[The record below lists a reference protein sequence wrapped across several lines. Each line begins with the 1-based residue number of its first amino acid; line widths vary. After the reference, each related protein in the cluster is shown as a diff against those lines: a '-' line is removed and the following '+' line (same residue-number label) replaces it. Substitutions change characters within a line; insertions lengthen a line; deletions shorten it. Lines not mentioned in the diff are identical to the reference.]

1 MPLSAGARLG
11 PYEILAPLGAGGMG
25 EVYRAK
31 DLKLGRDV
39 AIKILPEAFAADP
52 ERLARFQREAQV
64 LASLNHPHIAH
75 IHGLEE
81 SGRVRG
87 LVLELVEG
95 ETLAERIAQGPVP
108 VDEAL
113 EIARQIADA
122 LEAAHEKGIVHRD
135 LKPANVKRTPAGSVK
150 VLDFGLAK
158 ALKPDGS
165 SPDVT
170 SSPTMTAQ
178 STQAGIVIGT
188 AAYMSPEQA
197 RGKAVDKRTDVWAF
211 GAVLFEMLTG
221 KKTFGGETVSDTLA
235 AVLKT
240 DPDWSA
246 LPPETPSGIRR
257 LLRRCLER
265 DPKKRLHDI
274 ADARIEM
281 EERVE
286 EAREPVAASRGARP
300 WLVAAAALSAAAL
313 AALVTWKLA
322 ADRAPA
328 SQLVVTKLARLTRDA
343 GRSDWPSWSR
353 DGAFLAY
360 ASNRT
365 GNTEIYVR
373 RGEGGQDVAITNDP
387 AEDLQPAFSPDG
399 ASVAFVSTRSSETGL
414 IRIGGTYGRNI
425 RTYGGDLWVVPALG
439 GAARRLAADANFPVW
454 RPDGSGILYVSGP
467 ENHRTVME
475 VPAKGGAP
483 RAVLPTEQSELELT
497 RIGCS
502 PDGRWISLETQTTG
516 LSLMPAAGGPPRPLR
531 SGFGHAWDPSTGR
544 LYFIEIDL
552 YGGSRVQFI
561 EARDNPFAARPVTV
575 SVMTADL
582 LELAVTHDGLRIAT
596 PQQEAGRNLTR
607 IALAPGGGSTSG
619 PEDPLTAGLVTDAY
633 PSVSPDGKRVA
644 IVSDVLGHM
653 DVRIVDVASRRSERL
668 SLPGEDVA
676 QVSPTWMPDGSHL
689 LISRSL
695 EGNRSTNWIVAL
707 DGSKAEQIT
716 ERSAQGSWTLN
727 SSPDG
732 KRMYYQDT
740 VGGVQQ
746 VFAFDFATRTKKQL
760 TDGPGDKFDTVTSP
774 DGTSL
779 AVTATKDGVVQLYRM
794 PAAGGPMQ
802 QLTTGKERMRHPSF
816 SPDGK
821 WIYIQPSHGNIY
833 RVAAEGGPLEQVTR
847 FPEGGLFL
855 EEPTISPDGRYLY
868 YCRATGGSVLWL
880 MTLEDPGRRK

>member
-1 MPLSAGARLG
+1 
-11 PYEILAPLGAGGMG
+11 MG
-25 EVYRAK
+25 EVYRAR
-31 DLKLGRDV
+31 DARLGREV
-39 AIKILPEAFAADP
+39 AIKILPEAFALDAD
-52 ERLARFQREAQV
+52 RLARFQREAQV
-64 LASLNHPHIAH
+64 LASLNHPNIAH

-81 SGRVRG
+81 SAGGRA

-95 ETLAERIAQGPVP
+95 ETLAERIALGPLP
-108 VDEAL
+108 VEESL
-113 EIARQIADA
+113 EVARQIADA

-135 LKPANVKRTPAGSVK
+135 LKPANVKRTPEGKVK

-158 ALKPDGS
+158 ALKADRS

-170 SSPTMTAQ
+170 SSPTMTAAA
-178 STQAGIVIGT
+178 TQAGVVIGT

-197 RGKAVDKRTDVWAF
+197 RGKAVDKRTDIWAF
-211 GAVLFEMLTG
+211 GTVLYEMLTG
-221 KKTFGGETVSDTLA
+221 RKAFGGETVSDTLA
-235 AVLKT
+235 AVLKS
-240 DPDWSA
+240 DPDWTA
-246 LPPETPSGIRR
+246 LPDDTPPGVRR
-257 LLRRCLER
+257 LLRHCLER
-265 DPKKRLHDI
+265 DPRRRLHDI

-281 EERVE
+281 ED
-286 EAREPVAASRGARP
+286 RGDAETPSVPPRARP
-300 WLVAAAALSAAAL
+300 GRAVAAALAAAAL

-328 SQLVVTKLARLTRDA
+328 PGPVVTKLARLTRDA

-387 AEDLQPAFSPDG
+387 AEDVQPAFSPDG
-399 ASVAFVSTRSSETGL
+399 ASVAFVSTRSSNTGL

-439 GAARRLAADANFPVW
+439 GAARRLAPNANFPVW
-454 RPDGSGILYVSGP
+454 RPDGSAILYVSGP

-475 VPAKGGAP
+475 VSAKGGTP
-483 RAVLPTEQSELELT
+483 RPILPTEQSELEIS

-502 PDGRWISLETQTTG
+502 PDGRWVSLETQTTG
-516 LSLMPAAGGPPRPLR
+516 LSLMPAAGGSPRLLR
-531 SGFGHAWDPSTGR
+531 SGFGHAWDTSTGR

-561 EARDNPFAARPVTV
+561 EARDDPFAADPVTV

-596 PQQEAGRNLTR
+596 PEQEAGRNLTR
-607 IALAPGGGSTSG
+607 IALAPGGGATSG
-619 PEDPLTAGLVTDAY
+619 AEEQLTAGLVTDAY

-653 DVRIVDVASRRSERL
+653 DVRIVDVASHKSERL

-676 QVSPTWMPDGSHL
+676 QVSPTWMPDGRHV

-695 EGNRSTNWIVAL
+695 QGNRSSSWIVAL
-707 DGSKAEQIT
+707 DGSQAEQVT

-727 SSPDG
+727 TSPDG
-732 KRMYYQDT
+732 KTLYYQDVT
-740 VGGVQQ
+740 GGVQQ
-746 VFAFDFATRTKKQL
+746 AFALDLASRTKSQL
-760 TDGPGDKFDTVTSP
+760 TDGPGDKFDTISSP
-774 DGTSL
+774 DGKTL
-779 AVTATKDGVVQLYRM
+779 AVTATKDAIVQLFSM
-794 PAAGGPMQ
+794 PAAGGPMR
-802 QLTTGKERMRHPSF
+802 QLTTGKERMRHPFF
-816 SPDGK
+816 SPDGE
-821 WIYIQPSHGNIY
+821 WIYIQPSHGNIR
-833 RVAAEGGPLEQVTR
+833 RVRTEGGPLEQVTR

-880 MTLEDPGRRK
+880 MTLEDPGKRR

>member
-1 MPLSAGARLG
+1 
-11 PYEILAPLGAGGMG
+11 MG
-25 EVYRAK
+25 EVYRAR
-31 DLKLGRDV
+31 DTKLGRDV
-39 AIKILPEAFAADP
+39 AVKILPEAFAEDP
-52 ERLARFQREAQV
+52 ERLARFQREATV

-75 IHGLEE
+75 IHGFEE

-95 ETLAERIAQGPVP
+95 ETLAERIAQGPLP
-108 VDEAL
+108 LEEAI
-113 EIARQIADA
+113 EVASQIADA

-135 LKPANVKRTPAGSVK
+135 LKPANVKRTPQGSVK

-158 ALKPDGS
+158 ALKADGS

-170 SSPTMTAQ
+170 SSPTMTAAA
-178 STQAGIVIGT
+178 TQAGVVIGT

-197 RGKAVDKRTDVWAF
+197 RGKSVDKRTDVWAF
-211 GAVLFEMLTG
+211 GAVLYEMLTAR
-221 KKTFGGETVSDTLA
+221 KAFGGETVSDTLA
-235 AVLKT
+235 AVLT
-240 DPDWSA
+240 SEPDWSA
-246 LPPETPSGIRR
+246 LPPETPAGVRR
-257 LLRRCLER
+257 VLRRCLER
-265 DPKKRLHDI
+265 DSKKRLHDI

-281 EERVE
+281 DD
-286 EAREPVAASRGARP
+286 RGAAEAPPITPTRGRP
-300 WLVAAAALSAAAL
+300 WRAAAAARAAAAL
-313 AALVTWKLA
+313 AAFVTWKLA

-328 SQLVVTKLARLTRDA
+328 PQLVVTKLARLTRDA

-353 DGAFLAY
+353 DGGFLAY

-387 AEDLQPAFSPDG
+387 AEDVQPAFSPDG

-439 GAARRLAADANFPVW
+439 GAARRLAPDANFPVW

-475 VPAKGGAP
+475 VPAKGGTP
-483 RAVLPTEQSELELT
+483 RAVLPTEQSDLELA

-516 LSLMPAAGGPPRPLR
+516 LALMPAAGGAPRPLR
-531 SGFGHAWDPSTGR
+531 SGFGHGWDVATGR

-552 YGGSRVQFI
+552 YGGSRIQFI
-561 EARDNPFAARPVTV
+561 ETRDDPFAARPVTV

-607 IALAPGGGSTSG
+607 IALAPGGGATTG
-619 PEDPLTAGLVTDAY
+619 TEEQLTTGLVTDAY

-653 DVRIVDVASRRSERL
+653 DVRIVDVATHKSERL
-668 SLPGEDVA
+668 SLPGEDMA
-676 QVSPTWMPDGSHL
+676 QVSPTWMPDGSHV

-695 EGNRSTNWIVAL
+695 EGNRSSSWIVAL
-707 DGSKAEQIT
+707 DGSQAEQVT

-727 SSPDG
+727 TSPDG
-732 KRMYYQDT
+732 KTLYYQDVT
-740 VGGVQQ
+740 GGVQQ
-746 VFAFDFATRTKKQL
+746 AFALDFATKTKRQL
-760 TDGPGDKFDTVTSP
+760 TDDPGDKFDTISSP
-774 DGTSL
+774 DGKTL
-779 AVTATKDGVVQLYRM
+779 AVTATKDGVIQLFSM
-794 PAAGGPMQ
+794 SAAGGSMR
-802 QLTTGKERMRHPSF
+802 QLTTGKERMRHPFF

-833 RVAAEGGPLEQVTR
+833 RVRTEGGPLEQVTH
-847 FPEGGLFL
+847 FSEGGLFL
-855 EEPTISPDGRYLY
+855 EEPTISPDGSHLY
-868 YCRATGGSVLWL
+868 YCRANGGSVLWL
-880 MTLEDPGRRK
+880 MTLEDPSRRTD